1 MKDIL
6 SNIIQE
12 KIKEIKQQQSVLS
25 SKQLEENLDITPL
38 RRSMKEALR
47 QSSTGIIAEFK
58 HRSPSKGWINET
70 ADPQLIVPAYEK
82 AGAAA
87 CSILTDPSFFGG
99 SLSDIRRARDLVNLP
114 ILQKDFIIDEY
125 QLYQSKIIGADAI
138 LLIAS
143 ALDKKSCTQLAQ
155 KAHELNL
162 EVLLELHDEKEIDYI
177 TPHVDM
183 IGVNNRHLGS
193 FHTDVDQSF
202 RLIELLPKDAILVSE
217 SGLSEAETLIKLRQV
232 GYQGFLMGE
241 HFMRQADPG
250 VALQQFIA
258 QIKASDL

>member
-58 HRSPSKGWINET
+58 RRSPSKGWINET

-143 ALDKKSCTQLAQ
+143 ALDKKSCAQLAQ

-202 RLIELLPKDAILVSE
+202 RLVELLPKDAILVSE

-232 GYQGFLMGE
+232 GYHGFLMGE

-258 QIKASDL
+258 PIKASDL

>member
-58 HRSPSKGWINET
+58 RRSPSKGWINET
-70 ADPQLIVPAYEK
+70 ADPQLIVPAYER

-143 ALDKKSCTQLAQ
+143 ALDKKSCAQLAQ

-217 SGLSEAETLIKLRQV
+217 SGLSETETLIKLRQV
-232 GYQGFLMGE
+232 GYHGFLMGE

>member
-6 SNIIQE
+6 SDIIQE

-25 SKQLEENLDITPL
+25 TEQLEESLDVTPIH
-38 RRSMKEALR
+38 RSMKEALR
-47 QSSTGIIAEFK
+47 QSPTGIIAEFK
-58 HRSPSKGWINET
+58 RRSPSKGWINET
-70 ADPQLIVPAYEK
+70 ADPQIIVPAYER

-99 SLSDIRRARDLVNLP
+99 SLSDIRRARDLVDLP
-114 ILQKDFIIDEY
+114 ILRKDFIIDEY

-143 ALDKKSCTQLAQ
+143 ALDKKNCAQLAQ
-155 KAHELNL
+155 KAHELEL

-202 RLIELLPKDAILVSE
+202 RLVELLPKDAILVSE

-232 GYQGFLMGE
+232 GYHGFLMGE

>member
-58 HRSPSKGWINET
+58 RRSPSKGWINET

-232 GYQGFLMGE
+232 GYHGFLMGE